1 MAPNGTYLLTIYLIM
16 LLKSW
21 VSFIQSKISDWLSL
35 CELWGAHKEWAMS
48 WKHTTMN
55 PILDISWIRAIP
67 CNLGFCWLWN
77 GLFIRAEFTF
87 FVDRNL
93 GFCFDFGFVLI
104 FDFDFGFLHLLP
116 LQRLFIRLFLKFS
129 KTVFISF
136 PLSTKVLKYFLHLSF
151 FFSLTILLPFTLW
164 LLLLHSESTIF
175 IWCSFSH
182 CHLRKKNQFCVTNQ
196 IFFEARYC
204 L

>member
-67 CNLGFCWLWN
+67 WNLGFCWLWN
-77 GLFIRAEFTF
+77 GFIWAEFTF

-93 GFCFDFGFVLI
+93 GFCFDF
-104 FDFDFGFLHLLP
+104 DFGLRSRFLHFLP
-116 LQRLFIRLFLKFS
+116 LQRLFFGFFFNCS

-151 FFSLTILLPFTLW
+151 FFSFTTLLAFTLW
-164 LLLLHSESTIF
+164 LLLLHSESTTF

-182 CHLRKKNQFCVTNQ
+182 CHLWNFKKSY
-196 IFFEARYC
+196 ISWG
-204 L
+204 